1 MFDNYGINSIDYFS
15 IFNLKSTKHF
25 NFKKLQYKNFVIKKE
40 KPVDYNFSL
49 FVGSCFVETN
59 LLDLDQYL
67 EILKK
72 VVLKEKKIR
81 YILHP
86 REKIKKFKFL
96 KNIEVIDTD
105 YGIEDYLINQKELP
119 NKIISFYS
127 TSLTSISSTLKN
139 FDKIYV
145 IDVEELKINLKFNKY
160 EYDYALSNFNKYNF
174 FKYEL

>member
-1 MFDNYGINSIDYFS
+1 M
-15 IFNLKSTKHF
+15 LEVV
-25 NFKKLQYKNFVIKKE
+25 L
-40 KPVDYNFSL
+40 
-49 FVGSCFVETN
+49 VETN

-72 VVLKEKKIR
+72 VVLKEKKLDIF
-81 YILHP
+81 YIL
-86 REKIKKFKFL
+86 EKKIKKFKFL

-127 TSLTSISSTLKN
+127 TSLTSISSTLEN

-174 FKYEL
+174 F